1 MQIDRSTSSSN
12 KARRRPSYINLAG
25 TQAVQ
30 DDLLSP
36 RTPKS
41 ISKSRRGSVAG
52 VEQGAVQDAFEAKVP
67 TRSDSLKRLQKK
79 GESSGSGHATGPM
92 APLASEAA
100 LSSPPLLSD
109 RTTPA
114 YFDMDSVPLAAVAAM
129 TPAAQAVAAHLRA
142 QQSSHPST
150 PNYTHAFQRLSV
162 NDRALPSNKAT
173 ASPSSSSKTSS
184 STSNSSGSRHSPNRQ
199 RASSISSISDAKTS
213 MPSTFDGHTM
223 YRVKAAHSHH
233 GKKRD
238 HHDDYAHPDISVR
251 QIRKEGLKA
260 LLRARVPLCYF
271 LFHLL
276 EEYSHENL
284 FFHIE
289 LEQYE
294 SFEYISLVQQ
304 LATAQHIYNTYLTR
318 NSHFEVNL
326 DDRVRRQVK
335 EALERKDVST
345 CFETAK
351 RSVYSLLESSYMR
364 FLTTKIYQ
372 RMLKDCGESTTHY
385 KEETRYAAVNVL
397 LAYIEREHNMIYTN
411 PLTDTP
417 VFQSVSQTTRR
428 RHELIKSMI
437 HEFCRTLVGVEFSY
451 YRLDPDT
458 MEQQLVQA
466 ESSRTPSPQESK
478 SPRLLPLPK
487 FDFLKRK

>member
-1 MQIDRSTSSSN
+1 MQIDRTSSASTTN
-12 KARRRPSYINLAG
+12 RRRPSFINLSG

-30 DDLLSP
+30 QDDILSP

-41 ISKSRRGSVAG
+41 IAKSRRGSISLDQNKTHDVL
-52 VEQGAVQDAFEAKVP
+52 EASKVP
-67 TRSDSLKRLQKK
+67 TRSDSLKRMQKEAK
-79 GESSGSGHATGPM
+79 GKSAVPSAQVIT
-92 APLASEAA
+92 
-100 LSSPPLLSD
+100 SPPLLSD
-109 RTTPA
+109 RSPG
-114 YFDMDSVPLAAVAAM
+114 YFDLEASQPSM
-129 TPAAQAVAAHLRA
+129 TPAALAVAAHLRS
-142 QQSSHPST
+142 QQQQPPS
-150 PNYTHAFQRLSV
+150 PYYTQAFRQMSV
-162 NDRALPSNKAT
+162 NDPPA
-173 ASPSSSSKTSS
+173 SS
-184 STSNSSGSRHSPNRQ
+184 STTVKPVKPTTPPARPRS
-199 RASSISSISDAKTS
+199 SSISSISNKT
-213 MPSTFDGHTM
+213 PPNFDVHM
-223 YRVKAAHSHH
+223 LYRVKTQRTA
-233 GKKRD
+233 KKVD
-238 HHDDYAHPDISVR
+238 NFFGDNVPIDKSIKE
-251 QIRKEGLKA
+251 IRKEGLKA
-260 LLRARVPLCYF
+260 MLKSHVPLCYF

-294 SFEYISLVQQ
+294 AFRYVSLVQQ

-335 EALERKDVST
+335 EALDQKQVDT
-345 CFETAK
+345 CFDAAK

-364 FLTTKIYQ
+364 FLTTKIYH
-372 RMLKDCGESTTHY
+372 RMLKDCGESASYY

-397 LAYIEREHNMIYTN
+397 LAYIEREHNMIYKN

-451 YRLDPDT
+451 YRMDPET
-458 MEQQLVQA
+458 MEQQLIDHD
-466 ESSRTPSPQESK
+466 PPHSPVQESK
-478 SPRLLPLPK
+478 SPKLLPRPK